1 MNNLKKIP
9 ASDLR
14 NNFIEVTNTVRESS
28 QPIIL
33 TENGSEDMV
42 IMSYQA
48 YQNFLLNLEI
58 DIKLAQTEIEEE
70 YNDKRYTTEEVYESM
85 LAAINVS
92 ANV

>member
-1 MNNLKKIP
+1 
-9 ASDLR
+9 
-14 NNFIEVTNTVRESS
+14 
-28 QPIIL
+28 
-33 TENGSEDMV
+33 MV

-48 YQNFLLNLEI
+48 YQNFLLDLEI

-70 YNDKRYTTEEVYESM
+70 YNDKRYTPEEVYESM